1 MSQLARPKLRTP
13 AVFGIVAGLIV
24 ILAAATAYLYGPL
37 VSAKFGL
44 IDDHEILSYFG
55 TKKTVSI
62 LDLPRILATQTE
74 VGAWGHTERFRPVY
88 YVFRILETVWHG
100 LSPAAWY
107 LTRMVIVALVTAGL
121 GFAAFRALNSGPASR
136 ARQVCSL
143 IIAVVIGLLTLTV
156 PAWSDIVMRLGPSE
170 IYVALGV
177 MFFCVGLGEVWSHRE
192 RHFGWIIAV
201 VGTVIIV
208 GSKEDGLIVLPILAV
223 VYVLRFPSA
232 RAKVTA
238 ITVGAIG
245 LVFSMYVALG
255 FLPAVL
261 KSRSDVYGNG
271 HSVGRFVRE
280 FWGNDFLVVVV
291 VALVIAFL
299 GDIAFSV
306 KPGRTDR
313 SAGTR
318 LLAFLSRK
326 PRAIIC
332 ALCLY
337 VVLAELF
344 FYQSYFNDNSFAF
357 GRYGLLTEL
366 ATALAFATAAATA
379 VEFLLRRRMSAIALV
394 SIIGTVVLVGL
405 PPTIEQVTASV
416 GTFRSLSASTAAQ
429 LDQQAAQIDRGISDV
444 RRHPSTQ
451 IVILVQSPSDYEPI
465 VGLTSFLR
473 LDDHITSIFLRPTL
487 PKSPPPSE
495 VELVKQLN
503 DFAAHGGWSQNGW
516 RVLPKSDYV
525 PSKRTTCFYF
535 GSRPA
540 VTSMCSVIYQID

>member
-1 MSQLARPKLRTP
+1 VSQLDQRKLRTP
-13 AVFGIVAGLIV
+13 AVVGIVAGLVV

-55 TKKTVSI
+55 TKKSVGI
-62 LDLPRILATQTE
+62 LDLPRILTTQTE
-74 VGAWGHTERFRPVY
+74 VGAWGNTERFRPVY

-107 LTRMVIVALVTAGL
+107 LTRMVIVALVAAGL
-121 GFAAFRALNSGPASR
+121 GFAAFRALNSGPTSR

-143 IIAVVIGLLTLTV
+143 IIAVVIGLLTVTI

-177 MFFCVGLGEVWSHRE
+177 MLFCVGVGEVWSHRE
-192 RHFGWIIAV
+192 RHSGWIVAV
-201 VGTVIIV
+201 VGTLIIV
-208 GSKEDGLIVLPILAV
+208 GSKEDGLIILPMLAV
-223 VYVLRFPSA
+223 VYVLRFPSGRA
-232 RAKVTA
+232 RVTA
-238 ITVGAIG
+238 IILGVIEVA
-245 LVFSMYVALG
+245 FSAYVALG
-255 FLPAVL
+255 FLPAVF
-261 KSRSDVYGNG
+261 RSHTDVYGNG

-280 FWGNDFLVVVV
+280 FWGNDFLAVVV

-299 GDIAFSV
+299 GDIALGV
-306 KPGRTDR
+306 KPGSTDR
-313 SAGTR
+313 STGAR
-318 LLAFLSRK
+318 LLDFLSRK

-366 ATALAFATAAATA
+366 ATAIAFATAAATA
-379 VEFLLRRRMSAIALV
+379 VEFLLRRRTSAIAV
-394 SIIGTVVLVGL
+394 VAIIGMVGLVAL
-405 PPTIEQVTASV
+405 PPTIEQATTSV
-416 GTFRSLSASTAAQ
+416 GQFRSMSASTAAQ
-429 LDQQAAQIDRGISDV
+429 LDEQAKQIDRGVSDV

-451 IVILVQSPSDYEPI
+451 IVILVQSASDYEPI

-487 PKSPPPSE
+487 PARPPASE
-495 VELVKQLN
+495 AELVQQLN
-503 DFAAHGGWSQNGW
+503 DFAAHGGWNQNGW

-535 GSRPA
+535 GPRPTA
-540 VTSMCSVIYQID
+540 TSMCSVSFQID